1 MSKKIDLVIAQ
12 DYLTPF
18 GAVNNPRLCPEL
30 ADYLTTEAY
39 YHPDLSLEIRCPAA
53 EQERLGQAISNTFEQ
68 KCVHLRGDMRM
79 LRVQAMCL
87 LALSLVLVLISTT
100 LNIEGTISLGMVTI
114 VAWMMV
120 WRSAEIVLLDL
131 RAANRDIKKFQ
142 RIIHAPKQFI

>member
-1 MSKKIDLVIAQ
+1 MSKKIDLVIAE

-18 GAVNNPRLCPEL
+18 GAVQNPRLSPEL
-30 ADYLTTEAY
+30 ADYLSTEAY
-39 YHPDLSLEIRCPAA
+39 YYPDLSLEIRCPAA
-53 EQERLGQAISNTFEQ
+53 EQERLGQAISNTFGQ

-87 LALSLVLVLISTT
+87 LAMSLVLVLISTT

-114 VAWMMV
+114 VAWMLV

>member
-1 MSKKIDLVIAQ
+1 MSKKIDLVIAE

-18 GAVNNPRLCPEL
+18 GAVQNPRLSPEL
-30 ADYLTTEAY
+30 ADYLSTEAY
-39 YHPDLSLEIRCPAA
+39 YYPDLSLEIRCPAA

-68 KCVHLRGDMRM
+68 KCVHLRGDMRP

-87 LALSLVLVLISTT
+87 LAMSLVLVLISTT

>member
-1 MSKKIDLVIAQ
+1 MSKKIDLVIAE

-18 GAVNNPRLCPEL
+18 GAVQNPRLSPEL
-30 ADYLTTEAY
+30 ADYLSTEAY
-39 YHPDLSLEIRCPAA
+39 YYPDLSLEIRCPAA
-53 EQERLGQAISNTFEQ
+53 EQERLGQAISNTFGQ

-87 LALSLVLVLISTT
+87 LAMSLVLVLISTT

>member
-87 LALSLVLVLISTT
+87 LALSLALVVVSTT
-100 LNIEGTISLGMVTI
+100 LNIEGMISVGDDYHRCLDDGVALG
-114 VAWMMV
+114 
-120 WRSAEIVLLDL
+120 
-131 RAANRDIKKFQ
+131 
-142 RIIHAPKQFI
+142 